1 MACHLLPII
10 VAALCAITSP
20 LAQDKGLGYTGTEA
34 IAETNRDSRNMAAQT
49 ARSTGDL
56 MDKIRKT
63 QVKPG
68 HVSIFW
74 LGQGG
79 FALKMPRNRVVIVDP
94 YLSNSVGTKR
104 LQPIPIPP
112 EEVQANIVLLTHDH
126 LDHTDPGSLPEIAN
140 ACRAKF
146 VGPLSSCEHMRKL
159 GTDANRRIPI
169 AQGETKR
176 VGEIG
181 ITAVYAKHTDDSV
194 GYVIDCLGP
203 RVYITGDSEYDEQL
217 AAVKGL
223 SPDVMLVCINGKMG
237 NMNIEQA
244 VELTKQIGPK
254 VVIPMHYG
262 MFANNTA
269 DPEDFAKRAQ
279 AAGIAAK
286 VVILLYKGSFT
297 YPDI

>member
-1 MACHLLPII
+1 MAHYLLVIT
-10 VAALCAITSP
+10 VAALCAITP

-34 IAETNRDSRNMAAQT
+34 IAETKRDSRNMVAQT

-56 MDKIRKT
+56 MDKIRRT

-112 EEVQANIVLLTHDH
+112 EEVRADVVLLTHDH
-126 LDHTDPGSLPEIAN
+126 LDHTDPGTLPGIAN

-146 VGPLSSCEHMRKL
+146 IGPLSSCEHMRKL
-159 GTDANRRIPI
+159 SIDATRCIPI
-169 AQGETKR
+169 ARGKTIQ
-176 VGEIG
+176 VGELRIA
-181 ITAVYAKHTDDSV
+181 AVYAKHTDDSV

-203 RVYITGDSEYDEQL
+203 KVYIMGDSEYDERL
-217 AAVKGL
+217 ASVRDL

-286 VVILLYKGSFT
+286 VVILPYKGSFT
-297 YPDI
+297 YPDT